1 MQVSPFRILPQN
13 MVRGD
18 IIPLQV
24 SREGHHNGVPEAP
37 VHESAAVNF
46 ADALNRALQKV
57 NDQQV
62 EAERLNI
69 QMVADP
75 GSVEAHTVMIAAEKA
90 RISLTFA
97 KTISDLAIRT
107 YRELSNLR

>member
-13 MVRGD
+13 MVHGD
-18 IIPLQV
+18 IIPLKT
-24 SREGHHNGVPEAP
+24 SREGHNNGVAEAS
-37 VHESAAVNF
+37 VHESPAVNF
-46 ADALNRALQKV
+46 ADALNLALQKV

-62 EAERLNI
+62 QSEQLNV

-97 KTISDLAIRT
+97 KTITDLAIRT
-107 YRELSNLR
+107 YRELSSLR